1 MDLNSTARSLWI
13 CQTCELIGLAIW
25 IGGLVVIIASV
36 IPAVFNTFGG
46 QMEPAGR
53 FLRRVFDGYNHT
65 VAAASV
71 LLAAGMAWRWW
82 HGRRAGSTVG
92 RPSRPE
98 LLLLAVMVGVAAV
111 IVFIFGPHAI
121 QLQEQAFAAQGEAAK
136 KEAYDAFFRSHL
148 IVRGLYI
155 LNLGLGVGLLAVKVK
170 HWGANSQ

>member
-1 MDLNSTARSLWI
+1 MDEQSSRGVWVS
-13 CQTCELIGLAIW
+13 QTCELVGLAIW

-65 VAAASV
+65 VAVAVV
-71 LLAAGMAWRWW
+71 LLVAGMAWRWW
-82 HGRRAGSTVG
+82 HGRRTGSIAV

-98 LLLLAVMVGVAAV
+98 LVLLAVMVGVASV
-111 IVFIFGPHAI
+111 IVFVFGPHAI

-155 LNLGLGVGLLAVKVK
+155 LNLGFGIGLLAVKVT
-170 HWGANSQ
+170 HWGATRE